1 MATISSL
8 EEPYV
13 SPYSS
18 GFTWP
23 LLAVIGEFMDIQQAR
38 AVYDAAHA
46 AFIAAGSKDLSEAE
60 NRAAYIA
67 ATRAKAAANA
77 AYVEAR
83 RAA

>member
-1 MATISSL
+1 
-8 EEPYV
+8 
-13 SPYSS
+13 
-18 GFTWP
+18 
-23 LLAVIGEFMDIQQAR
+23 MDIQQAR

-46 AFIAAGSKDLSEAE
+46 AFIAAGSKDLSDAE

-67 ATRAKAAANA
+67 ATRAKEAAFA